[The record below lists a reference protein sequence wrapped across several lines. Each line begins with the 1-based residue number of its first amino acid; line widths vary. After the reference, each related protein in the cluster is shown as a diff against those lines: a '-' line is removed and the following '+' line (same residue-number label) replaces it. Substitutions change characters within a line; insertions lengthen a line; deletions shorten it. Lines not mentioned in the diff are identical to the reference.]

1 VEAYDLTTQGG
12 STDFARLIAACE
24 SFGPY
29 CLIGGL
35 AVNCY
40 VEPVYTLDADLV
52 VIAASLPELT
62 AHLEA
67 QGFKTEVHKHSVNA
81 LAPGSELRIQ
91 SPPTNGTR
99 PSRPDR
105 RMPTSWESV

>member
-1 VEAYDLTTQGG
+1 MPVAHALYSCVPSTVEAYELTTQGG

-29 CLIGGL
+29 CL
-35 AVNCY
+35 
-40 VEPVYTLDADLV
+40 DADLV
-52 VIAASLPELT
+52 AIAASLPALT
-62 AHLEA
+62 ARLDA
-67 QGFKTEVHKHSVNA
+67 QGVANFGFS
-81 LAPGSELRIQ
+81 

-105 RMPTSWESV
+105 WMRMSWGSE